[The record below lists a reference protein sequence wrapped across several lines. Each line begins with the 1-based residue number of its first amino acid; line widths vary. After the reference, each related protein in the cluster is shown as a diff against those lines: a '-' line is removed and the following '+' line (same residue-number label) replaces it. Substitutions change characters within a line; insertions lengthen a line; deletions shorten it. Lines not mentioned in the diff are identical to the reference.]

1 MLACII
7 MHNMIVEEE
16 FVEEEFVENEEED
29 LNNPNSAFTI
39 YDGPTDQ
46 NGDRIL
52 HDPVQ
57 KAQQSQAFGDRL
69 TTLQSAYLH
78 TELQN
83 DLVKHNWFLE
93 TGEQ

>member
-1 MLACII
+1 MVIEFY
-7 MHNMIVEEE
+7 MIR
-16 FVEEEFVENEEED
+16 FK
-29 LNNPNSAFTI
+29 
-39 YDGPTDQ
+39 
-46 NGDRIL
+46 
-52 HDPVQ
+52 